1 MTIARLILTCTG
13 ALLAATLWP
22 LADSAQAVDQDR
34 VIPRKDIFGN
44 PTRTSPAISPDGKS
58 IAYIAPRDG
67 VLNVFVAPSADIAA
81 ARPVTADKKRGIREF
96 FWTQNSRQ
104 LIYVQDEG
112 GDENW
117 RIHVVDI
124 ATAKDAVISPAGKV
138 QGQLIAASVT
148 NPDAILI
155 GINDRD
161 PQNHDVYR
169 HNLKTGEQVL
179 LFRNDEGYSSFV
191 ADDSLALRLV
201 ARQTP
206 GGGLEVFR
214 RDSAGKLTPFT
225 RISPEDALTTQL
237 IGFDVAG
244 TTLYA
249 LDSRGRDK
257 AALVTLD
264 VESGAPKV
272 LAQSEKADVNDTLV
286 HPATG
291 KVQAAQVEYL
301 REEWQPIDPA
311 VKGDIEFL
319 NANAR
324 GEWKVTSRSRD
335 DKWWTVRIDRVTEPV
350 AFWLY
355 DRGAKRLA
363 KLFTAR
369 PNLEGA
375 PLSPM
380 YPVEIKAR
388 DGLTLVSYLTLP
400 RGTDP
405 SGSGKPSNALPMV
418 LYVHGGPWARDTYGY
433 EPIHQWLAN
442 RGYAVLSVNYRG
454 STGFGKKFVNI
465 ADMQFAGTMHDDLID
480 AVKWAVDKGIAQ
492 KDKIAIM
499 GGILRRLRDPRG
511 HDVHARHVRL
521 RRRHRG
527 AVESRD
533 ADRELPAVLA
543 ALHGGDLVQ
552 ARRRSAHRRG
562 QEVPADP
569 LADNQG
575 RSNQASVADRAG
587 RERSA
592 RDAKGIR
599 PDRRRDER
607 AQDPGYLCDL
617 RRRRARLRPSREPDL
632 VLSRSRKTSWA
643 GVLEARA
650 EPIGDDAKG
659 ASLEVPDGAAQRA
672 RPRGRACDTG
682 EVGRWVRRGTVANYG
697 DGGDQE
703 IRVREFNSYCIRIE
717 SAYR

>member
-1 MTIARLILTCTG
+1 MTIAKLFLTCTG
-13 ALLAATLWP
+13 ALLAATLLP
-22 LADSAQAVDQDR
+22 LADFAQAADQDR
-34 VIPRKDIFGN
+34 IIPRKDIFGN
-44 PTRTSPAISPDGKS
+44 PTRTSPAISPDGKK

-67 VLNVFVAPSADIAA
+67 VLNVFVAPSDNIAA
-81 ARPVTADKKRGIREF
+81 AKPITADKKRGIREF

-104 LIYVQDEG
+104 LIYIQDEG

-124 ATAKDAVISPAGKV
+124 ATAKDTVISPAGKV
-138 QGQLIAASVT
+138 QGQVIATSMT

-179 LFRNDEGYSSFV
+179 LFRNDDGYSSFV
-191 ADDSLALRLV
+191 ADDSLAIRLV
-201 ARQTP
+201 AKQTP

-264 VESGAPKV
+264 VDSGAPNV
-272 LAQSEKADVNDTLV
+272 LAQSEKADVSDTLA

-291 KVQAAQVEYL
+291 KIQAAQVEYL
-301 REEWQPIDPA
+301 REEWQPVDPA
-311 VKGDIEFL
+311 IKSDIEFL
-319 NANAR
+319 DANAR

-335 DKWWTVRIDRVTEPV
+335 DKWWTVRVDRVTEPV

-355 DRGAKRLA
+355 DRGAKRFT

-405 SGSGKPSNALPMV
+405 GGSGKPIEGAADGALRSRR
-418 LYVHGGPWARDTYGY
+418 VHAHPSGAIHPVVQNVGPGIDGGGSRYGRSSRTKRVHQCGSSGHDPRLEVEVTFVPTYGTY
-433 EPIHQWLAN
+433 DFALLAAGPSFDQRSRISN
-442 RGYAVLSVNYRG
+442 GDQMKSACSSSGCLSWIVWTDVRERTERRHPGRIPRAGRISVFMG
-454 STGFGKKFVNI
+454 STGC
-465 ADMQFAGTMHDDLID
+465 
-480 AVKWAVDKGIAQ
+480 
-492 KDKIAIM
+492 
-499 GGILRRLRDPRG
+499 
-511 HDVHARHVRL
+511 
-521 RRRHRG
+521 
-527 AVESRD
+527 S
-533 ADRELPAVLA
+533 
-543 ALHGGDLVQ
+543 
-552 ARRRSAHRRG
+552 
-562 QEVPADP
+562 
-569 LADNQG
+569 
-575 RSNQASVADRAG
+575 
-587 RERSA
+587 
-592 RDAKGIR
+592 
-599 PDRRRDER
+599 
-607 AQDPGYLCDL
+607 
-617 RRRRARLRPSREPDL
+617 
-632 VLSRSRKTSWA
+632 VLSGK
-643 GVLEARA
+643 
-650 EPIGDDAKG
+650 
-659 ASLEVPDGAAQRA
+659 
-672 RPRGRACDTG
+672 
-682 EVGRWVRRGTVANYG
+682 
-697 DGGDQE
+697 
-703 IRVREFNSYCIRIE
+703 
-717 SAYR
+717 